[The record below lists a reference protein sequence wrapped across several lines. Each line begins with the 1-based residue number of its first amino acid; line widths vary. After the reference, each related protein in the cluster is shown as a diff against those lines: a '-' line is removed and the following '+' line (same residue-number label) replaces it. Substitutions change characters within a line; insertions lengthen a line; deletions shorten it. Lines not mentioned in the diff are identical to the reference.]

1 MNYDKSGIK
10 SFKILLVED
19 EEKVRIHLGKSLR
32 YLVGEVQEASDGEEA
47 LAKLKTFTPD
57 ILITDIEMPNID
69 GIELIKSIRKKDS
82 RMLIVVLT
90 AYDTPEYLKK
100 LIDLHLEHYE
110 VKPID
115 FDKLINILD
124 KCQSKMSEIKSSVVC
139 ELPLAYKYDDSKKV
153 MYFNEDEIHLTKK
166 EIKFLDLLI
175 KNKSRIVTYEEFQ
188 QYVWEDSVMTD
199 NAIKSLVKNLRNK
212 LPINLFENLSGIGYK
227 LV

>member
-1 MNYDKSGIK
+1 MNQNKPEIK

-19 EEKVRIHLGKSLR
+19 EEKVRVHLAKSLR
-32 YLVGEVQEASDGEEA
+32 YLVGEVQEASDGQEA
-47 LAKLKTFTPD
+47 LDKLETFTPD
-57 ILITDIEMPNID
+57 IIITDIEMPNID
-69 GIELIKSIRKKDS
+69 GIELIKSIRTNDS
-82 RMLIVVLT
+82 NILIVVLT

-124 KCQSKMSEIKSSVVC
+124 KCQAKMSEQKAVVVC
-139 ELPLAYKYDDSKKV
+139 ELPLGYKYDDSKKV
-153 MYFNEDEIHLTKK
+153 IYFNDEEIHLTKK

-175 KNKSRIVTYEEFQ
+175 KNKSRVVTYDEFQ
-188 QYVWEDSVMTD
+188 QYVWEDAVMTD

-212 LPINLFENLSGIGYK
+212 LPVDLFENLSGIGYK
-227 LV
+227 LA

>member
-1 MNYDKSGIK
+1 MNYDKSEIK

-32 YLVGEVQEASDGEEA
+32 YLVSEVQESADGYEA
-47 LAKLKTFTPD
+47 LERLKIFTPD
-57 ILITDIEMPNID
+57 IIITDIEMPNMD
-69 GIELIKSIRKKDS
+69 GIELIKNIRKNDS
-82 RMLIVVLT
+82 NTLIVVLT

-115 FDKLINILD
+115 FNKLINILD
-124 KCQSKMSEIKSSVVC
+124 KCLNKITERQNIVVLK
-139 ELPLAYKYDDSKKV
+139 LPLGYKYDDSTKV
-153 MYFNEDEIHLTKK
+153 IYFNDDKIHLTKK

-175 KNKSRIVTYEEFQ
+175 KNQFRIVTYEEFQ
-188 QYVWEDSVMTD
+188 QYVWEDSIMTD